1 MVKEHPILVV
11 PVGVADQAVQD
22 GVGCQF
28 PEDRRGIQIMAFRP
42 PADRRCYVPDA
53 VVPAA
58 GAAAS
63 VVNRYAFGHDLVPV
77 HPEPLR
83 FGEG

>member
-1 MVKEHPILVV
+1 MVEEHPILVV

-22 GVGCQF
+22 GVGCQL
-28 PEDRRGIQIMAFRP
+28 PEDCLGIQIMAFRP

-53 VVPAA
+53 VLPTT

-63 VVNRYAFGHDLVPV
+63 VVTRYAFGHNLVPV

-83 FGEG
+83 LGEG